1 MGSQHVQPGSGWV
14 PWEEEDLEGIADDLD
29 IAEDELEG

>member
-1 MGSQHVQPGSGWV
+1 MSNQVLDGFLG
-14 PWEEEDLEGIADDLD
+14 EEEDLEGIADDLD